1 MSQNKIL
8 VGVGAIMAIVMM
20 CIFTVSETE
29 KAIKFKFGEIV
40 AADYK
45 PGLHFKFPFINNV
58 KKFDSRILTLDSSP
72 ERFLTAE
79 KKNVIV
85 DSFVKWR
92 IGDVTTF
99 YTAVAGD
106 VFQANVRLE
115 QIIKNSFRSEFSK
128 REIKQLVSS
137 DRNDIRE
144 ALIKNTATAAA
155 SLGIDIVDVQV
166 KRIDLPSEVSGS
178 VYSRMEA
185 ERERVAREFRSQ
197 GAEAAEKVRADADK
211 QREIILAD
219 AYRDS
224 EIRKGE
230 GDAKAAEIYAKA
242 YGENVEFYAFYRS
255 MAAYKK
261 TFSNSS
267 NLMVT
272 EPDSDFFKYFKQMK

>member
-242 YGENVEFYAFYRS
+242 YGANVEFYAFYRS